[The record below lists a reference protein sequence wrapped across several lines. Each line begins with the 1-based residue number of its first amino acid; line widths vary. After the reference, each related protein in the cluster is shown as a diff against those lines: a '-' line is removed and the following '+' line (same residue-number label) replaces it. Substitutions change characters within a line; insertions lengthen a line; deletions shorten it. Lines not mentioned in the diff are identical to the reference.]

1 MNSDASEFG
10 RCPEC
15 GEQISEAGLLIKYE
29 TSDGETR
36 LWADCPACET
46 VVRPE

>member
-1 MNSDASEFG
+1 MNSDASELG

-15 GEQISEAGLLIKYE
+15 GKRIPEAWLLIKYE

-36 LWADCPACET
+36 FWAECPACET
-46 VVRPE
+46 IVSPE